1 MIKKITMKKQI
12 IEKLEQ
18 LRDLLGIDENEKVAK
33 QIMILAETLDQY
45 YFTQNQFDNA
55 CKKIVED
62 TSETYNKM
70 PTFAKFKQ
78 LMENQFFK
86 LKTKDEAKKDFYI
99 DQEKWVNRKISDF
112 VRMIND
118 DKEGRPA
125 FKNFI
130 SNDFN
135 DSLKQS
141 VIDEFKSLFL
151 KDEDLNVDNVK
162 KKIVDIVNIYNQSQ
176 IKAIKRMRQLFTE
189 KDQGRA
195 DILDIKA
202 MLEPNQEKIGKILNG
217 NI

>member
-1 MIKKITMKKQI
+1 MKKQI

-18 LRDLLGIDENEKVAK
+18 LRDLLGIDENEKIAK
-33 QIMILAETLDQY
+33 QIMTLSEMLDQY
-45 YFTQNQFDNA
+45 YFTQKQFDSA